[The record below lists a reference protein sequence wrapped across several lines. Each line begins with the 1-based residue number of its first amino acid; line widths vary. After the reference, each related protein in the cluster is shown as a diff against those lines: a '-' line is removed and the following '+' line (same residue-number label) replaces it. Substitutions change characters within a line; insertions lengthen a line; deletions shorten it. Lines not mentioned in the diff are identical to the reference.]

1 MAPGEVGAIFL
12 TSPTPVGREA
22 GSSLQVIN
30 SSGLRGDVGHVG
42 TPLGY
47 FPQSI
52 SFINN
57 VSLGG
62 KATLCLSDFVLVGLS
77 NAKREY
83 GSEGKIEAINKY
95 RGV

>member
-1 MAPGEVGAIFL
+1 MGAIFL
-12 TSPTPVGREA
+12 TSLTPLGRET

-30 SSGLRGDVGHVG
+30 SSGVRGDVGHVG
-42 TPLGY
+42 MPLGY

-57 VSLGG
+57 VSLRG
-62 KATLCLSDFVLVGLS
+62 KATLLLSDFVLVWLS

-83 GSEGKIEAINKY
+83 DSEGKIRAINKY
-95 RGV
+95 RRL